1 MEIGGRRR
9 APVQGKHGVSDWHE
23 HCSVPGSIDHRHCI
37 MTNSSC
43 KHISKLHI
51 LAMARHAG
59 LAFQDDNNF
68 FLNDLASEKELV
80 AFARLLERAVRA
92 SCEAPA
98 EVA

>member
-1 MEIGGRRR
+1 MNI
-9 APVQGKHGVSDWHE
+9 AVLKTVSALT
-23 HCSVPGSIDHRHCI
+23 HCI
-37 MTNSSC
+37 MNNSS
-43 KHISKLHI
+43 KHLSKLHI

>member
-1 MEIGGRRR
+1 
-9 APVQGKHGVSDWHE
+9 
-23 HCSVPGSIDHRHCI
+23 

>member
-1 MEIGGRRR
+1 MGGAAHPFRANAAFPIGMKIAASQR
-9 APVQGKHGVSDWHE
+9 VS
-23 HCSVPGSIDHRHCI
+23 SPTHCI